1 VDTVICISHLWI
13 RIGGAGD
20 LHVAGGC
27 EGLDTLVQVVPGT
40 GQQRDSG
47 VLFIRFGWKGH
58 AHGPDRRHISHIPDL
73 SVHMCP
79 GFWRHVRF
87 TRIRDTLCGSL
98 DRPDGNLVRAPDF
111 CEGVTGLDAIVSR

>member
-1 VDTVICISHLWI
+1 M
-13 RIGGAGD
+13 
-20 LHVAGGC
+20 HVAGGC
-27 EGLDTLVQVVPGT
+27 EGLDTLVQVVSGA

-47 VLFIRFGWKGH
+47 LFSVVSGRAGAVDDQGW
-58 AHGPDRRHISHIPDL
+58 RHISRIPDI
-73 SVHMCP
+73 SVRVYA

-111 CEGVTGLDAIVSR
+111 CEGVTGWDAIVSR